1 MISKSLVRT
10 IKSLEGRKCR
20 LKEGLFLAEGGKLVG
35 ELMPSFTLH
44 RVICLEGW
52 AERNAALLPPGVTPV
67 IVSPEELRR
76 ASLQQHPQEVIAIFS
91 LPRWQERLEDVAT
104 HELTLALDCV
114 QDPGNLG
121 TIVRLADWFGL
132 RRVFCSTD
140 TADVFSPKAV
150 QATMGALARVRVQYI
165 DLEAQ
170 LRAFGGDIYGTF
182 LSGEDIYSAEL
193 GGTGVILLGNEGRGI
208 RPGLSRL
215 VSRRLVIPPY
225 PAQSPTVESLN
236 VAMAAAI
243 VCAEFRRRQRP

>member
-10 IKSLEGRKCR
+10 IKSLEGRKSR
-20 LKEGLFLAEGGKLVG
+20 LSSGLFLAEGGKLVG
-35 ELMPSFTLH
+35 ELLPSFALSQ
-44 RVICLEGW
+44 VVCLEGW

-91 LPRWQERLEDVAT
+91 LPRWRERLEDVAT

-132 RRVFCSTD
+132 RHIFCTLD

-150 QATMGALARVRVQYI
+150 QATMGALARVSVVYA
-165 DLEAQ
+165 DLEER
-170 LRAFGGDIYGTF
+170 LKAFGGDIYGTY

-193 GGTGVILLGNEGRGI
+193 GGTGVIL
-208 RPGLSRL
+208 
-215 VSRRLVIPPY
+215 
-225 PAQSPTVESLN
+225 
-236 VAMAAAI
+236 
-243 VCAEFRRRQRP
+243 

>member
-1 MISKSLVRT
+1 MISKSLLRA
-10 IKSLEGRKCR
+10 IKSLEGRKSR
-20 LKEGLFLAEGGKLVG
+20 LREGLFLAEGPKLVR
-35 ELMPSFTLH
+35 ELMPSFTL
-44 RVICLEGW
+44 RCAVCLQEW
-52 AERNAALLPPGVTPV
+52 AERNAALLSPDVTPV
-67 IVSPEELRR
+67 IVSPEELTRV
-76 ASLQQHPQEVIAIFS
+76 SLQQHPQEVIAIFS
-91 LPRWQERLEDVAT
+91 LPRWQQRLEDVAT

-132 RRVFCSTD
+132 RHIFCTLD

-150 QATMGALARVRVQYI
+150 QATMGALARVSVVYGDIEER
-165 DLEAQ
+165 
-170 LRAFGGDIYGTF
+170 LRAFGGDVYGTY

-225 PAQSPTVESLN
+225 PAQSRTVESPVSYKHMN
-236 VAMAAAI
+236 QPKINSV
-243 VCAEFRRRQRP
+243 